1 MKISELIT
9 TLQQIK
15 FNTTFRDVD
24 VWINDA
30 DGQPCELDSVESADF
45 GYAASLTP
53 GEKVEFYVVPSI
65 DTTRRQR

>member
-1 MKISELIT
+1 MKLSELIT
-9 TLQQIK
+9 TLQQIR

-45 GYAASLTP
+45 GYAALLTT
-53 GEKVEFYVVPSI
+53 GKKAEFYVVPSTN
-65 DTTRRQR
+65 TTRRQR